1 MRLPTDVWLF
11 VSVISFFLMAIYPHV
26 IGTLVVVLFE
36 LSLLVWRGVMNA
48 ESTTRL
54 LAAPLFNKFTPLEE
68 GELRTAINQLALQV
82 RVTLPLPLCS
92 GTSF

>member
-36 LSLLVWRGVMNA
+36 LSIG
-48 ESTTRL
+48 
-54 LAAPLFNKFTPLEE
+54 LEGRDE
-68 GELRTAINQLALQV
+68 
-82 RVTLPLPLCS
+82 C
-92 GTSF
+92 